1 MLIPRGKPVHENLA
15 TTFVLVD
22 ALVTDLCEGG
32 FSGVIEIVLRDTDAH
47 VLIAEGKV
55 VGVLEQRGVSGRTGE
70 LQRRGYSRATV
81 AELAA
86 RARYERGRISIYSCS
101 PETSAAI
108 AGLSGAEQ
116 LYAALSTDFADLD
129 KMISKLSRER
139 ERQWFIELA
148 TGDGGTALIHLK
160 DEQCRIISTHP
171 QRGEHESATAALT
184 NNPSLV
190 VVLETAR
197 QTGGTFDVYFRGAE
211 EELPPVEI
219 QAPAE
224 PAVAPRSEAPATAAA
239 ADARTGDVGARPT
252 AVVADEIPGEVAAA
266 PPDLMAEPSTA
277 EDPIPLSP
285 DELAEARLE
294 TLRRPAA
301 IDAID
306 AGAGQNI
313 WQPVMTEEPLPEDFE
328 EEPALA
334 TEPETPPEAARPMA
348 PAFSVGQQTR
358 QTTGLSAIRNELQAT
373 VDFTEV
379 NEAQIMNEVKRL
391 LGEIARTIEDAARS
405 VEQRDTFSIYLRA
418 GQLKVADRYPFLDP
432 FGAEFEYLAGE
443 IAFVG
448 SAAPWEFIEGLTEA
462 LKLAVEGVAQ
472 ASVHGQ
478 KIRSQISEDLRR
490 LLDRNRAEFIEYGLD
505 GAIEQIIAA

>member
-22 ALVTDLCEGG
+22 ALATDLCEGG
-32 FSGVIEIVLRDTDAH
+32 FSGIIEIVLRDTDAH

-55 VGVLEQRGVSGRTGE
+55 AGVLEQRGVSGRTGE

-101 PETSAAI
+101 PETAVAI

-148 TGDGGTALIHLK
+148 MGDGGTALIHLK

-171 QRGEHESATAALT
+171 ERGEHESATAGLT
-184 NNPSLV
+184 NNPSLI

-197 QTGGTFDVYFRGAE
+197 QTGGTFDVYFRGPE
-211 EELPPVEI
+211 DEI
-219 QAPAE
+219 APGEVAAPAE
-224 PAVAPRSEAPATAAA
+224 PATAPRSEAAPAVAAPDARPSEAAA
-239 ADARTGDVGARPT
+239 VPASVFA
-252 AVVADEIPGEVAAA
+252 GEAPAGFTEAPLEPLVEAA
-266 PPDLMAEPSTA
+266 SG

-285 DELAEARLE
+285 DELAEARLDA
-294 TLRRPAA
+294 LRRPPALA
-301 IDAID
+301 SEE
-306 AGAGQNI
+306 GENV
-313 WQPVMTEEPLPEDFE
+313 WQPVLTEEPLPDED
-328 EEPALA
+328 EEPELA
-334 TEPETPPEAARPMA
+334 TRPEVPAEKARPVV
-348 PAFSVGQQTR
+348 PALGAGQPPR
-358 QTTGLSAIRNELQAT
+358 HTTGLSAIRSELQAT

-391 LGEIARTIEDAARS
+391 LGEIARTIEDAAKG

-432 FGAEFEYLAGE
+432 FGAEFEYLSGE

-448 SAAPWEFIEGLTEA
+448 SAAPWEFIEGFTEA

-472 ASVHGQ
+472 ASVQGQ
-478 KIRSQISEDLRR
+478 KIRAQISEDLRR
-490 LLDRNRAEFIEYGLD
+490 LLERNRAEFIEYGLD